1 MESAV
6 FGLIGVLVGAILT
19 GVREWWFQNRKNKK
33 DAEYLAIQVSCQLE
47 RFIAGCAGVAGDDGL
62 CEGQTDKDG
71 YSSTQVESPTLALND
86 LKVEWKVLPADLM
99 YSILQFPYK
108 AELVAQKTMY
118 EFNHASPPDYS
129 EAFEERQD
137 RQKGFPVE
145 RSTVRAFHFRQRI
158 ASGRRL
164 AHRPILLRRVLAHL
178 RVQRAQ
184 ADNSRQTPRVPCA
197 PQLTRR
203 QRRSPSGSPPMR
215 P

>member
-6 FGLIGVLVGAILT
+6 FGLIGVLVGAVLT
-19 GVREWWFQNRKNKK
+19 GVKEWWFQNRKNKK

-71 YSSTQVESPTLALND
+71 YSSIQVESPTLALND
-86 LKVEWKVLPADLM
+86 LRVEWKVLPANLL

-129 EAFEERQD
+129 EAFEERQLQYSILGIEASRLVVQLLKYVALPEAKRD
-137 RQKGFPVE
+137 EWDPVAFMREQKAKIDSLRQKRTTDHRNLLE
-145 RSTVRAFHFRQRI
+145 ETKESVRPATD
-158 ASGRRL
+158 A
-164 AHRPILLRRVLAHL
+164 
-178 RVQRAQ
+178 
-184 ADNSRQTPRVPCA
+184 
-197 PQLTRR
+197 
-203 QRRSPSGSPPMR
+203 
-215 P
+215 